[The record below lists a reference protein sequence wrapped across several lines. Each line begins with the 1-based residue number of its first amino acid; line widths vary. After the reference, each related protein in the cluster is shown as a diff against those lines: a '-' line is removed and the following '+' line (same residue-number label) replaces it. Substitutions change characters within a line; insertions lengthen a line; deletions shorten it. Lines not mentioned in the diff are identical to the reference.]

1 MKKSGPTM
9 LKSTP
14 SSPILI
20 LPGIGGSILV
30 KAGHEKRR
38 LFKDVIIDN
47 RWMNISPLS
56 HQRMTQWR
64 NDNTSTLVRNPETGA
79 PLNIRQQEPDIR
91 VFPGIGG
98 ICNIAP
104 EFELLARPYQDLLD
118 MQFNYKYF
126 NNFVEAALS
135 RGFERD
141 HTVRAIPYDFRRV
154 LDPAVREALFDEIKS
169 TVEAMCLENG
179 PVIIVGHSLGAVLF
193 KWFLSDQVTKK
204 WMRRHIKCFFV
215 VNAPFGGSVV
225 ALKAL
230 LSGEYYVPIFSKNF
244 HSALQLNS
252 GILMCLPNLYGYTDD
267 EQLAV
272 IENEQTVLTPRTLL
286 ERNGDAF
293 DAYRHL
299 YLPFQD
305 SIMDPCSVH
314 AHIVTAAP
322 TLNTVRTFKIE
333 KVGNGNAEELSHEVG
348 DSQVSARSLRVANDL
363 FDSASTLKTTIDD
376 CQHISVLSDPR
387 FIRIV
392 LDAAR
397 Q

>member
-1 MKKSGPTM
+1 MTQKM
-9 LKSTP
+9 TP

-38 LFKDVIIDN
+38 LFKDVIVDN

-64 NDNTSTLVRNPETGA
+64 NDNSSTLVRNPETSVPIG
-79 PLNIRQQEPDIR
+79 IRQQEPGIR
-91 VFPGIGG
+91 VYPGTAG

-104 EFELLARPYQDLLD
+104 EFEMLARPYQDLLD

-126 NNFVEAALS
+126 NTFVNAALENGYS
-135 RGFERD
+135 RD
-141 HTVRAIPYDFRRV
+141 HNIQAIPYDFRRV
-154 LDPAVREALFDEIKS
+154 LDPAVRADLFMQIKS
-169 TVEAMCLENG
+169 TVEAMCLEDG
-179 PVIIVGHSLGAVLF
+179 PLVIVGHSLGAVLF
-193 KWFLSDQVTKK
+193 KWFLSTSVTRK
-204 WMRRHIKCFFV
+204 WVKRHIKCFFV

-267 EQLAV
+267 EPLAT
-272 IENEQTVLTPRTLL
+272 IESERLTLTPKTIL
-286 ERNGDAF
+286 EREGDAF

-305 SIMDPCSVH
+305 CIMDPTSVH

-322 TLNTVRTFKIE
+322 TLNTVRSFKIG
-333 KVGNGNAEELSHEVG
+333 KVGNGDVEDLTFEHG
-348 DSQVSARSLRVANDL
+348 DSQVSARSLSVANDL
-363 FDSASTLKTTIDD
+363 FDSASTLKTTIED
-376 CQHISVLSDPR
+376 CQHISLLSDPR
-387 FIRIV
+387 FIKLV

-397 Q
+397 L